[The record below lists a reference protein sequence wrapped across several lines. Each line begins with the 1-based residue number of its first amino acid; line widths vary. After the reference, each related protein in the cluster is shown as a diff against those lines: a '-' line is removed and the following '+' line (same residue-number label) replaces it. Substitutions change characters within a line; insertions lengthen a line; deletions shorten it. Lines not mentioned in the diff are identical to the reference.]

1 MCHHMYLHICASS
14 ANEEFSKLFVNE
26 VEDYTN
32 DKVKLV
38 IIWSTRKIQSIFN
51 YKDKVQHHRCVIYCV
66 VCPCGADYIGENSR
80 NSERRDGKNIALREI
95 KTPIV

>member
-32 DKVKLV
+32 DKVK
-38 IIWSTRKIQSIFN
+38 
-51 YKDKVQHHRCVIYCV
+51 
-66 VCPCGADYIGENSR
+66 
-80 NSERRDGKNIALREI
+80 
-95 KTPIV
+95 